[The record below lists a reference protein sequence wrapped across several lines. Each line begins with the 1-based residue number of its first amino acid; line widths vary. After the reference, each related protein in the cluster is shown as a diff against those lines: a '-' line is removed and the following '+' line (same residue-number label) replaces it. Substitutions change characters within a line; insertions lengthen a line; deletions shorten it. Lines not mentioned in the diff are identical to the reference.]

1 MKLQIK
7 IHETPYNVELNPQ
20 EGKGRF
26 QALLGEKEMEVTC
39 QAIDDN
45 RLRFSADGQE
55 VEAYLI
61 REKGAKEIFISGYT
75 FSVSDLGFRRQRT
88 PSRDS
93 GPDSR
98 GVRTPSKGMANRMPD
113 QVTPPMPSVVVR
125 ILVQEGDWVTVGQG
139 LIVVSAMKMETTLK
153 APKAGR
159 VVKIN
164 TSLQAKVM
172 PGDILIEIEEGTQDG
187 G

>member
-1 MKLQIK
+1 MKFQIK
-7 IHETPYNVELNPQ
+7 IHENPYTVELNPL
-20 EGKGRF
+20 EGEGRF
-26 QALLGEKEMEVTC
+26 RALLGKKELEVTGRI
-39 QAIDDN
+39 IDDH
-45 RLRFSADGQE
+45 RIRFLVDDQE
-55 VEAYLI
+55 VEAYLTGD
-61 REKGAKEIFISGYT
+61 KKSKEIFISGYSFT
-75 FSVSDLGFRRQRT
+75 VSDGGSQRRR
-88 PSRDS
+88 SS
-93 GPDSR
+93 
-98 GVRTPSKGMANRMPD
+98 SKGVGDFTQN